1 MQYPG
6 TQYSIQVHLLPGTQW
21 YIHNFHFQVCTTLHP
36 GSAILH
42 VVCTHVRGR
51 VSVRELSV
59 NVLILFFTP
68 SCMATNNVRR
78 DVHRDGKNIL
88 DLGSPP
94 PPLTAA
100 AACQLIV
107 VFLVFF

>member
-1 MQYPG
+1 MY
-6 TQYSIQVHLLPGTQW
+6 
-21 YIHNFHFQVCTTLHP
+21 
-36 GSAILH
+36 
-42 VVCTHVRGR
+42 VRGR

-88 DLGSPP
+88 DWFTA
-94 PPLTAA
+94 TAA
-100 AACQLIV
+100 HRRLPCQRLAN
-107 VFLVFF
+107 